1 MSKVTKINV
10 SYYISSISLTHLNG
24 EKIEITSKEEFD
36 DFVNLNDSDDF
47 DVCLDFL
54 NRIVYLYSDEM
65 EDYEERGHIVLGDE
79 NNYAFELQYLINT
92 KEKEL
97 IEAPKE
103 VYYDFLNNEAY
114 AINEE
119 TGEELITDDFNWTLL
134 D

>member
-10 SYYISSISLTHLNG
+10 SYYISSISLAHLNG

-54 NRIVYLYSDEM
+54 NRIVYLYSDET
-65 EDYEERGHIVLGDE
+65 EEYEERGHIVLGDE

>member
-65 EDYEERGHIVLGDE
+65 EEYEERGHIVLGDE
-79 NNYAFELQYLINT
+79 NNYSFELQYLINT

>member
-1 MSKVTKINV
+1 MSKSTKINM

-54 NRIVYLYSDEM
+54 NRIVYLYSDET
-65 EDYEERGHIVLGDE
+65 EEYEERGNIVLGDE

-92 KEKEL
+92 KEKERNKNKDKPFV
-97 IEAPKE
+97 IEMNKQK
-103 VYYDFLNNEAY
+103 DFLY
-114 AINEE
+114 STQHWIINKIY
-119 TGEELITDDFNWTLL
+119 GD
-134 D
+134 